1 MKDVFVNIRMT
12 ADMKAQIAA
21 LAVSEHR
28 SLSGQIALMLQNQL
42 GSVPNTVPKIVRPT
56 VRVNT
61 DLPEGVSEQTWS
73 DFKALRNAKKA
84 PLTARALEGIA
95 KEAMMA
101 GMSLEAALR
110 ECCARG
116 WTGFKAD
123 WTRSK
128 QDEVAA
134 LLKPSVTYL
143 EM

>member
-42 GSVPNTVPKIVRPT
+42 QSVPKIVRPT

-61 DLPEGVSEQTWS
+61 DLPEGVSEQTWI

-95 KEAMMA
+95 KEAMKA

-116 WTGFKAD
+116 WTGFKAE

-134 LLKPSVTYL
+134 LLKPSVTYIDI
-143 EM
+143 

>member
-28 SLSGQIALMLQNQL
+28 SLSGQIALMLQSRL
-42 GSVPNTVPKIVRPT
+42 ASVPKIVRPT

>member
-12 ADMKAQIAA
+12 ADMKAQIAD

-42 GSVPNTVPKIVRPT
+42 QSVPKIVRPT

-61 DLPEGVSEQTWS
+61 DLPEGVSEQTWI
-73 DFKALRNAKKA
+73 DFKALRNAKKS
-84 PLTARALEGIA
+84 PLTPRALEGIA
-95 KEAMMA
+95 KEAMKA

-116 WTGFKAD
+116 WTGFKAE

-134 LLKPSVTYL
+134 LLKPSVTYIDI
-143 EM
+143 

>member
-42 GSVPNTVPKIVRPT
+42 QSVPKIVRPT

-61 DLPEGVSEQTWS
+61 DLPEGVSEQTWI

-84 PLTARALEGIA
+84 PLTPRALEGIA
-95 KEAMMA
+95 NQAMK
-101 GMSLEAALR
+101 ALNDSY
-110 ECCARG
+110 A
-116 WTGFKAD
+116 
-123 WTRSK
+123 
-128 QDEVAA
+128 
-134 LLKPSVTYL
+134 
-143 EM
+143 

>member
-42 GSVPNTVPKIVRPT
+42 QSVPNTVPKIVRPT

-61 DLPEGVSEQTWS
+61 DLPEGVSEQTWI

-84 PLTARALEGIA
+84 PLTPRALEGIA
-95 KEAMMA
+95 NQAMKA

-116 WTGFKAD
+116 WTGFKAE

-134 LLKPSVTYL
+134 LLKPSVTYIDI
-143 EM
+143 